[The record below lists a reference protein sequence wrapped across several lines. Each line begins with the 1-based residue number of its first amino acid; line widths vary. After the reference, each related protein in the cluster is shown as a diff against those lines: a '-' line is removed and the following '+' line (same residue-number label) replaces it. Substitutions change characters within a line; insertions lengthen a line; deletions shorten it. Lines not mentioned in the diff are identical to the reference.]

1 VGELTVAIS
10 GKARTFAVVIGL
22 AAAAALAAVGQGL
35 RSSPACT
42 RAARDTAGLA
52 RTAEDTVRQLRGTP
66 QRVTHVRMRP
76 WGVRVRTEDA
86 SPAALHDGGLVVFD
100 CSGHV
105 SHVWLD
111 GG

>member
-1 VGELTVAIS
+1 VAIS
-10 GKARTFAVVIGL
+10 GKTRTLAVVIGL
-22 AAAAALAAVGQGL
+22 AAAAALAAVRQGL
-35 RSSPACT
+35 RSSPVCT
-42 RAARDTAGLA
+42 RATRDTTGLA
-52 RTAEDTVRQLRGTP
+52 RIAADTVRRLRGTP
-66 QRVTHVRMRP
+66 QQATFVRMRP

-86 SPAALHDGGLVVFD
+86 STATLHDGGLVVFD

>member
-1 VGELTVAIS
+1 VAIS

-22 AAAAALAAVGQGL
+22 ATAAALAAVRQGL
-35 RSSPACT
+35 RSSPVCT

-52 RTAEDTVRQLRGTP
+52 RMAEDTIRQLRGTA
-66 QRVTHVRMRP
+66 QRVTRVRVRP

-86 SPAALHDGGLVVFD
+86 STTALHDGGLVVFD

>member
-1 VGELTVAIS
+1 MVIS
-10 GKARTFAVVIGL
+10 GRTRTLALVIGL
-22 AAAAALAAVGQGL
+22 AAAAVLAAVRQGL
-35 RSSPACT
+35 RSSPVCT
-42 RAARDTAGLA
+42 RSARDTTGLA
-52 RTAEDTVRQLRGTP
+52 RIAEDTMHRLRGTS
-66 QRVTHVRMRP
+66 QHVTRVRVRP

-86 SPAALHDGGLVVFD
+86 STTALHDGGLVLFD

>member
-1 VGELTVAIS
+1 VGEINVAIS
-10 GKARTFAVVIGL
+10 GKSRTLAVVIGL
-22 AAAAALAAVGQGL
+22 ATAAALAAVRQGL
-35 RSSPACT
+35 RSSPVCT
-42 RAARDTAGLA
+42 RAARDTSGLA
-52 RTAEDTVRQLRGTP
+52 RIAEDTIHRLRGTS
-66 QRVTHVRMRP
+66 QHVTHVRVRP

-86 SPAALHDGGLVVFD
+86 STSALHDGGLVVFD